1 MATPRIKLQETSAY
15 FNKLTILIKTKLDIN
30 KEEKNETK
38 FTQSQKQL
46 ALRDR
51 RSNKGENQTGREKNC
66 KITKKIEYGLML
78 LRLPRCGQYVGRE
91 EIRAPLKT
99 PAWEARQYAT
109 C

>member
-1 MATPRIKLQETSAY
+1 MATPRIKLQETSEY

-38 FTQSQKQL
+38 FTQSQNQP
-46 ALRDR
+46 ALRDG

-78 LRLPRCGQYVGRE
+78 LRLPRCGH
-91 EIRAPLKT
+91 
-99 PAWEARQYAT
+99 YAT

>member
-15 FNKLTILIKTKLDIN
+15 FNKLTILIKTKLGIN

-38 FTQSQKQL
+38 FTQSQNHP
-46 ALRDR
+46 ALRDG

-78 LRLPRCGQYVGRE
+78 LRLPRCGQY
-91 EIRAPLKT
+91 AM
-99 PAWEARQYAT
+99 